1 MAWRLAES
9 LAKLR
14 DQIDDAFPK
23 RKKGSDGTIGD
34 AKHASRSSDHNPHV
48 RDGKTGV
55 VTAIDFTHDPKGG
68 VDAGKLADALRS
80 SRDERIKYIIS
91 NARICSGSDGPQPWA
106 WRRYS
111 GANAH
116 TKHVHLSVKASKHY
130 YDSRL
135 NWDAVDALVH
145 GPVGF
150 ISQPDDAGADVYGD
164 DAPEPKTFWGKA
176 KNWFLAGGGGVVG
189 GLGWLGDVPP
199 IVWFAI
205 IAAGVF
211 LVIYFN
217 PPRWLRRR

>member
-14 DQIDDAFPK
+14 DQINDSFPDRSK
-23 RKKGSDGTIGD
+23 ASDGTVGD
-34 AKHASRSSDHNPHV
+34 AAHSSRSSDHNPWV
-48 RDGKTGV
+48 KDGRSSV
-55 VTAIDFTHDPKGG
+55 VTAIDITHDPRNG
-68 VDAGKLADALRS
+68 VDAGKLADMLRS

-91 NARICSGSDGPQPWA
+91 NARICSGSGGPQPWV
-106 WRRYS
+106 WRRYTGS
-111 GANAH
+111 NAH
-116 TKHVHLSVKASKHY
+116 RKHMHLSVKPEKHL

-150 ISQPDDAGADVYGD
+150 VSQPDDHGD
-164 DAPEPKTFWGKA
+164 DFDNGEDNPKTFWGKA
-176 KNWFLAGGGGVVG
+176 KNWLLGGGGVAVS

-199 IVWFAI
+199 VVWFAI

-217 PPRWLRRR
+217 PPRFLRRR